1 MEPAYKRVRELREEI
16 AELSLAYQRNMDRKD
31 ALTAMEQRRR
41 VERLEE
47 IKVELFTFMDRKAA

>member
-16 AELSLAYQRNMDRKD
+16 AGLSLAYQRNMDRKD

-41 VERLEE
+41 VERLQE
-47 IKVELFTFMDRKAA
+47 IKVELFTFMRKAA

>member
-41 VERLEE
+41 VERLQE